1 MGSKDGGDLR
11 CVLWFLTWTP
21 GYTEGYFGNTGG
33 EIGFGGGNE
42 RYRFRQV
49 NLKKGFLLFLFKPGE
64 VTRVVFIYPV
74 S

>member
-11 CVLWFLTWTP
+11 CVLWFLTWTH

-49 NLKKGFLLFLFKPGE
+49 NLKKGFL
-64 VTRVVFIYPV
+64 
-74 S
+74 